1 LAVNMQTNYVRYDDG
16 EFPFYKLS
24 NYQLVRCTNVAVIY
38 DKLAA
43 NYVTRLKFCADNRDS
58 DA

>member
-1 LAVNMQTNYVRYDDG
+1 MQTNYVRYDDG